1 MENHPLVSVIIPLYN
16 YENYIKIALNSVFEQ
31 SYRPIEV
38 IVVDDGSTDN
48 SAAIVRTYQDVR
60 YYYQTNQ
67 SAAVARNNGIAVANG
82 EFIAYLDADDLWH
95 PEKLSIQVS
104 YMVAHLEVDITT
116 TSVLSFLEPETQ
128 IPAWF
133 NPDRELGETNGI
145 VLSAMVVRKNVFD
158 QVGGFSTAYVA
169 SEDTEWL
176 CRAKD
181 AGISIVTIPKPLTL
195 KRLHGSNLTW
205 PMIST
210 AAARSLRIF
219 RESIARK
226 SHNRYF
232 IQ

>member
-1 MENHPLVSVIIPLYN
+1 MQENPLVSVIVPLYN
-16 YENYIKIALNSVFEQ
+16 YAYYIEAALNSVFEQ

-82 EFIAYLDADDLWH
+82 EFIAFLDADDLWH
-95 PEKLSIQVS
+95 PDKLSIQVS
-104 YMVAHLEVDITT
+104 HMVAHPEVDITT
-116 TSVLSFLEPETQ
+116 TNVLSFLEPETQ
-128 IPAWF
+128 VPAWF
-133 NPDRELGETNGI
+133 KSDRELGETNGI
-145 VLSAMVVRKNVFD
+145 VPSAIVVRRNIFD
-158 QVGGFSTAYVA
+158 QVGGFSAAHVP

-176 CRAKD
+176 CRVKD
-181 AGISIVTIPKPLTL
+181 AGISIVTIPEPLTL
-195 KRLHGSNLTW
+195 RRLHGSNLTW
-205 PMIST
+205 QMIST

-226 SHNRYF
+226 SQNH
-232 IQ
+232 